1 MKNIL
6 TILILLA
13 TFTLS
18 AQKTKVDT
26 YTYTGRLINGV
37 APTIWD
43 SGYMG
48 AIYISK
54 DTIYIKAANKKAK
67 SWKYSIIKSKTASTG
82 STKRDK
88 TITSYIV
95 ESENNIDDD
104 ISIKIVLTIQNKPT
118 FMRPNSLQV
127 VVRDKFTETNQIVDY
142 ILSKN

>member
-6 TILILLA
+6 TTILLLA

-18 AQKTKVDT
+18 AQKTKVD
-26 YTYTGRLINGV
+26 TYTGRLINGV

-88 TITSYIV
+88 
-95 ESENNIDDD
+95 
-104 ISIKIVLTIQNKPT
+104 
-118 FMRPNSLQV
+118 FFSLYV
-127 VVRDKFTETNQIVDY
+127 
-142 ILSKN
+142 

>member
-1 MKNIL
+1 MRNIL
-6 TILILLA
+6 TTILLLA

-18 AQKTKVDT
+18 AQKTKIDT
-26 YTYTGRLINGV
+26 YTYTNRLINGV

-95 ESENNIDDD
+95 ENENVIDDD
-104 ISIKIVLTIQNKPT
+104 ISIKIFLTIQNKPAL
-118 FMRPNSLQV
+118 MRQS
-127 VVRDKFTETNQIVDY
+127 
-142 ILSKN
+142 S